1 MTGGLP
7 EHTDMRKPQLL
18 TVLVC
23 VGMAVAALAQSNDAK
38 PAEKPPQKIAS
49 GIAYGYRIHHVDPE
63 YPLVARN
70 AKIQGPVVLS
80 AVIDTKGQVT
90 NLRVLSGHPLLA
102 ESAVKAVKQ
111 WKYRPY
117 VFEGRVV
124 PVETT
129 ITVRFQ
135 L

>member
-1 MTGGLP
+1 MS
-7 EHTDMRKPQLL
+7 KPQLL
-18 TVLVC
+18 AVLVC
-23 VGMAVAALAQSNDAK
+23 VSLAMPALAQSKDDK

-49 GIAYGYRIHHVDPE
+49 GVIYGYRIHHVDPE
-63 YPLVARN
+63 YPLLARK

-80 AVIDTKGQVT
+80 AVIDTKGKVT

-102 ESAVKAVKQ
+102 QSAVDAVKQ

-117 VFEGRVV
+117 VFEGQVV

-129 ITVRFQ
+129 ITVVFH